1 MKFPFHKRRDI
12 EFMALELISE
22 YGKKFGAIA
31 VPPIPMEEIIDS
43 HLNIYLRYTNLNPG
57 KPTKVVLG
65 ELDVVK
71 KELRVDESLD
81 PDEHPEKEGRCRF
94 TLAHEAGHWRMHRPL
109 MIVEREQ
116 PSLFGQST
124 VEPIVCRTI
133 SRKDPIEW
141 QADTFAGYLLMP
153 KDMVLAT
160 WMNICGSLK
169 PYVAAGEIADLSSRW
184 GLAEDKTPTVS
195 IARDMAKVFK
205 VSGQSMQ
212 IRLAE
217 LGLVQMKEGEP
228 ELFKD

>member
-1 MKFPFHKRRDI
+1 MKFPFLKRRDLEAI
-12 EFMALELISE
+12 ALQLI
-22 YGKKFGAIA
+22 YDHGKKFGAISR
-31 VPPIPMEEIIDS
+31 PPIPVDEIVDS
-43 HLNIYLRYTNLNPG
+43 HLNIYLRYIDLNPG
-57 KPTKVVLG
+57 KSTKVVLG

-71 KELRVDESLD
+71 KELRVDDSLD
-81 PDEHPEKEGRCRF
+81 PCDHPEKEGRCRF
-94 TLAHEAGHWRMHRPL
+94 TLAHEVGHWQIHRPL
-109 MIVEREQ
+109 IIVEREQ
-116 PSLFGQST
+116 PTLFGQST
-124 VEPIVCRTI
+124 VEPIVCRTT

-160 WMNICGSLK
+160 WTDIYGSLK

-195 IARDMAKVFK
+195 IARELAKVFK

-217 LGLVQMKEGEP
+217 LGLVLMKEGAP